1 MDVGIKYAHFL
12 YSRGGPA
19 HEGILPALT
28 IIEFDLPCIDVVG
41 ATLHS
46 ILGRHMDAYTSL
58 LELLLGHT

>member
-1 MDVGIKYAHFL
+1 MEVGIKYAHFI

-58 LELLLGHT
+58 LQLLLGHT